1 MARRKQNG
9 VDNAAH
15 LNNLKKDLDALQ
27 RDMRLLVERVA
38 STASERVVNTAN
50 GAAEHVEEWTND
62 GVETVRD
69 LIRTQPLAAI
79 ALSMSAGAALSFLFR
94 RA

>member
-1 MARRKQNG
+1 MARGKQNG
-9 VDNAAH
+9 ADSAAH

-38 STASERVVNTAN
+38 STTSERIVNTAN
-50 GAAEHVEEWTND
+50 GAATDVEEWAGD
-62 GVETVRD
+62 GVESVRD
-69 LIRTQPLAAI
+69 LIRSQPLAAI
-79 ALSMSAGAALSFLFR
+79 AVSMSAGAALSFLLR

>member
-9 VDNAAH
+9 VDSAAH

-38 STASERVVNTAN
+38 STTSEQVADAAN
-50 GAAEHVEEWTND
+50 GAARDVEEWTSNSVD
-62 GVETVRD
+62 GVRD
-69 LIRTQPLAAI
+69 MIRSQPLAAI
-79 ALSMSAGAALSFLFR
+79 ALSMGAGAALSFLLR

>member
-9 VDNAAH
+9 ADSAAH
-15 LNNLKKDLDALQ
+15 MNNLKKDLDALQ

-38 STASERVVNTAN
+38 STTSERVVNTAN
-50 GAAEHVEEWTND
+50 GAAEDVEEWTSD
-62 GVETVRD
+62 GVESVRD

-79 ALSMSAGAALSFLFR
+79 ALSMSAGAALSFLLR